1 MKNLFLLFCLCLA
14 ASPAIDA
21 KNLSPL
27 FASSPAALAAC
38 GPQSIKVNPRTI
50 PIPQVESRPSPG
62 KALVYFFSNPA
73 QAFAPGIVRIGI
85 DGKWVGAVQGDS
97 FVAVEVTPGQHSV
110 CSNLIQKYFGTEIS
124 LDNLNALAGQTYF
137 FTTLILNDLHG
148 GTKYLLYRT
157 DPAEAALLLQRARD
171 EASIIAAHWPKY
183 SLLGHRRM
191 VPRTT
196 LTSVQQSVKNHPAI
210 EACGPYKTTF
220 TVTLKPTHSMPA
232 EPSPGHALVYFLFD
246 PKAQVALQPAPVVNV
261 GLDGSWSGALKHKSY
276 LPVEIMPGK
285 HVACFEH
292 LSTAARYGYYG
303 HFVQLRSID
312 ALAGKT
318 YYFHVLML
326 ASYND
331 YGAKANAFVV
341 TPVDSAEGSLF
352 VETSALSVPVQKQKR
367 K

>member
-1 MKNLFLLFCLCLA
+1 MKQLLLLCCLCLA
-14 ASPAIDA
+14 TGPALNAENSVAQFAKSPAV
-21 KNLSPL
+21 
-27 FASSPAALAAC
+27 LAAC
-38 GPQSIKVNPRTI
+38 GPQSIKGNPRTI
-50 PIPQVESRPSPG
+50 PIPKVESGPSPG
-62 KALVYFFSNPA
+62 NALVYFFSNPA

-97 FVAVEVTPGQHSV
+97 FVAVGITPGQHHV
-110 CSNLIQKYFGTEIS
+110 CSNLLQKYSGNEIA
-124 LDNLNALAGQTYF
+124 LDNLRARAGQTYF

-148 GTKYLLYRT
+148 GTKYLLYPT

-171 EASIIAAHWPKY
+171 DAAIIAARWPKY
-183 SLLGHRRM
+183 NLLGHRRM
-191 VPRTT
+191 VPTTT
-196 LTSVQQSVKNHPAI
+196 LESVQQAVKKHPAI
-210 EACGPYKTTF
+210 DACGPYTTRF
-220 TVTLKPTHSMPA
+220 TVTLNPTHAMLGR
-232 EPSPGHALVYFLFD
+232 PSPGHALVYFLFD

-292 LSTAARYGYYG
+292 ISSADRYGYYG
-303 HFVQLRSID
+303 HFVQLRGLD
-312 ALAGKT
+312 AQAGKT
-318 YYFHVLML
+318 YYFHVLLL

-331 YGAKANAFVV
+331 YGAKPNAFVV
-341 TPVDSAEGSLF
+341 DPVDSAEGSLF